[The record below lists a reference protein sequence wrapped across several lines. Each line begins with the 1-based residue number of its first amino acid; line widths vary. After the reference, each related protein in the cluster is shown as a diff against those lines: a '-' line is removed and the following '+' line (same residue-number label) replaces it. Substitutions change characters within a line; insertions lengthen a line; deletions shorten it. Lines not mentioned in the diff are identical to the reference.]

1 MTAILATLSRI
12 SNQIPMS
19 WARSAIG
26 RLTSHTNLSESMRIS
41 KMLLASAKN
50 GAKGNAATKIVM
62 KPNWRTLGVKQNA
75 NEQKCIL
82 TLEIIGLLKSLGSF
96 IVSLLA

>member
-19 WARSAIG
+19 WALSAIG
-26 RLTSHTNLSESMRIS
+26 RLTSHTNLSESIRIS

-62 KPNWRTLGVKQNA
+62 KPNWRTFKENEIKINKNA
-75 NEQKCIL
+75 
-82 TLEIIGLLKSLGSF
+82 LKHLK
-96 IVSLLA
+96 

>member
-1 MTAILATLSRI
+1 MIGLVVLTLLITAILATLSKI

-26 RLTSHTNLSESMRIS
+26 RLTSHTNLSESIRIS
-41 KMLLASAKN
+41 KMLLASAKK

-62 KPNWRTLGVKQNA
+62 KPNWRTLGVKK
-75 NEQKCIL
+75 KCEL
-82 TLEIIGLLKSLGSF
+82 TKIHFNSRNYW
-96 IVSLLA
+96 AA

>member
-1 MTAILATLSRI
+1 MHYIGTSTNQALNFLVVLTLLMTAILATLSRI

-75 NEQKCIL
+75 N
-82 TLEIIGLLKSLGSF
+82 
-96 IVSLLA
+96 